1 MFAGQD
7 SMKIP
12 GYTGHQRG
20 VEVVDERP
28 NGPAQKKIPGKL
40 KLGETKF
47 LITAPYAI
55 IDASLSLFL

>member
-7 SMKIP
+7 AMKIP

-28 NGPAQKKIPGKL
+28 NGPAQKKIPGK
-40 KLGETKF
+40 
-47 LITAPYAI
+47 
-55 IDASLSLFL
+55 